1 VLTTNQHDEFRA
13 TGLLRLGGTFPPAAA
28 ESMCDRLWEFLT
40 GQYAIHRGERS
51 TWTVEQP
58 ARFQPVTHSGAFR
71 AVGSDA
77 LCAAL
82 DALLGPG
89 QWARPRWWARPL
101 VTFPQDG
108 PWELPIRAWHFDCMP
123 VSGGQRPVQFFA
135 FLNQVR
141 PHGGGTL
148 VLTGAHRLVAP
159 YLGLGEEF
167 RLDRIRRSL
176 ASHPWLRGLWKPG
189 DGADRLQRY
198 MNDGTVID
206 GVPLRVVELTG
217 EPGDVILMH
226 SDSFHAVAPNRL
238 TEPRMMLTGMA
249 VPDLGQQ
256 SLGAAL
262 VSAVYEMHS

>member
-1 VLTTNQHDEFRA
+1 VLTAAQHDEFRA
-13 TGLLRLGGTFPPAAA
+13 TGLLRLGEAFPQTAA
-28 ESMCDRLWEFLT
+28 ESMCDRLWEFLAS
-40 GQYAIHRGERS
+40 QYAIRRDEQS

-58 ARFQPVTHSGAFR
+58 ARFQPVTHSGAFG
-71 AVGSDA
+71 AVGSGP

-89 QWARPRWWARPL
+89 RWACPRWWGRPL

-108 PWELPIRAWHFDCMP
+108 PWELPVRAWHFDCMP
-123 VSGGQRPVQFFA
+123 VSAAQRPVQFFA
-135 FLNQVR
+135 FLNKVR
-141 PHGGGTL
+141 PRGGGTL
-148 VLTGAHRLVAP
+148 VLTGSHRLVVP

-167 RLDRIRRSL
+167 RLDRVRRSL

-189 DGADRLQRY
+189 DGGDRIQRY
-198 MNDGTVID
+198 MNDGTIID

-226 SDSFHAVAPNRL
+226 SDSFHSVAPNRL

-249 VPDLGQQ
+249 VPDHSQQ
-256 SLGAAL
+256 
-262 VSAVYEMHS
+262 

>member
-1 VLTTNQHDEFRA
+1 LLTADQHDEFRT
-13 TGLLRLGGTFPPAAA
+13 TGLLRLGGAFPPAAA
-28 ESMCDRLWEFLT
+28 DAMCGRLWDFLAS
-40 GQYAIHRGERS
+40 QYAIHRGEPS
-51 TWTVEQP
+51 TWTVKQP

-71 AVGSDA
+71 AVGGGP

-89 QWARPRWWARPL
+89 RWARPRWWGRPL

-108 PWELPIRAWHFDCMP
+108 PWELPARAWHFDCMP
-123 VSGGQRPVQFFA
+123 VSAGQRPVQFFA

-141 PHGGGTL
+141 PRGGGTL
-148 VLTGAHRLVAP
+148 VLTGSHRLVAP

-167 RLDRIRRSL
+167 RLDRVRTSL
-176 ASHPWLRGLWKPG
+176 AAHPWLRELWRAGNGG
-189 DGADRLQRY
+189 DRIQRY
-198 MNDGTVID
+198 MKDGTIID

-226 SDSFHAVAPNRL
+226 SDSFHAVAPNCL

-249 VPDLGQQ
+249 SPDCNQQ
-256 SLGAAL
+256 
-262 VSAVYEMHS
+262 